1 MPFCQCPDVRLY
13 YEVQGRGPDLLF
25 ISGLNGG
32 AWSWYAQVPFFQERY
47 RTIVFDNRGA
57 GRSDLPPG
65 PYRMEQFAADALCLL
80 DHLGVQQ
87 ALVVGAS
94 MGGMIAQT
102 LALAAP
108 ERVRGLVLA
117 CTHCGPPERTPPA
130 PGVLEGISQIQ
141 GLTQAQI
148 IEKDLPFMFSH
159 GFLAGQPDAV
169 EAYRR
174 VQLSAPFQPEF
185 AFQAQLAAIQGFSC
199 CRELRD
205 LTVPTLVIT
214 GTADV
219 IVPPANGRLLADLLP
234 HAELVE
240 IPGAG
245 HAVNIECPEEFNTS
259 VQQFLQKHLGDE

>member
-32 AWSWYAQVPFFQERY
+32 TWSWYPQVPFFQEHY

-65 PYRMEQFAADALCLL
+65 PYRMEQFAADARCLL
-80 DHLGVQQ
+80 DHLGVGQ
-87 ALVVGAS
+87 ALVVGTS
-94 MGGMIAQT
+94 MGGMIAQA
-102 LALAAP
+102 LALTAP
-108 ERVRGLVLA
+108 ERVRALVLA
-117 CTHCGPPERTPPA
+117 GTHCGPPERTPPA
-130 PGVLEGISQIQ
+130 PGVLQKISQIQ

-148 IEKDLPFMFSH
+148 IEKDLPFMFSP
-159 GFLAGQPDAV
+159 GFLAGQPGAV

-185 AFQAQLAAIQGFSC
+185 AFYAQLAAIQGFSC
-199 CRELRD
+199 CRQLPD
-205 LTVPTLVIT
+205 LAVPTLVIT

-219 IVPPANGRLLADLLP
+219 IVPPANGRLLAGLLP
-234 HAELVE
+234 QAELVE
-240 IPGAG
+240 IAGAG
-245 HAVNIECPEEFNTS
+245 HAVNVECAEEFNDS
-259 VQQFLQKHLGDE
+259 VRRFLQKHLGR